1 MIMRRIAV
9 VAALAVVAAACG
21 GGDDAAPGDA
31 PAQTTSAAGST
42 SDGTTAPTDGIEVV
56 LSEFAFEP
64 GSFEVA
70 AGESVTFVVTNTGV
84 VEHELRLS
92 NTTRIEEHLEGGHAD
107 DDHDEAVGE
116 ESDADHDDEV
126 DSDVDAEDVFLLL
139 DPGETGELTFTAP
152 DDRSLYTEVVCLVP
166 GHYEAGMKAPL
177 TISS

>member
-1 MIMRRIAV
+1 MIMKRIAV
-9 VAALAVVAAACG
+9 VAVLAVIAAACG
-21 GGDDAAPGDA
+21 GGDDAASGDT
-31 PAQTTSAAGST
+31 PTPTTAAAGST
-42 SDGTTAPTDGIEVV
+42 NDGTTAPADGVEVV

-70 AGESVTFVVTNTGV
+70 AGETVTFVVTNTGV

-107 DDHDEAVGE
+107 DDHDEAAGE

-126 DSDVDAEDVFLLL
+126 GSDVEAEDVFLLL

-177 TISS
+177 TISG